1 LSEHRYFGNNI
12 LFISYTKGI
21 ANLVSSPYFF
31 YHSSHA
37 QLAEL
42 GKLAELPFS
51 KSKANVELILISI
64 MKICIQYHLVA
75 WNKNV
80 FYQDVDLGKNC
91 DQNQIISKWWELSHF
106 DLFKRNTINFS
117 LCLYLFFLIFFS
129 TEFNQWI
136 KKCVEICLFL
146 NLRSPRSQ
154 DPKNPVR
161 FFIDKKWFLPVCRLE
176 SKFVSTTS
184 MRITKPIWFPFLS

>member
-75 WNKNV
+75 WN
-80 FYQDVDLGKNC
+80 
-91 DQNQIISKWWELSHF
+91 
-106 DLFKRNTINFS
+106 T
-117 LCLYLFFLIFFS
+117 YLLTYVALQPIFG
-129 TEFNQWI
+129 
-136 KKCVEICLFL
+136 
-146 NLRSPRSQ
+146 
-154 DPKNPVR
+154 
-161 FFIDKKWFLPVCRLE
+161 
-176 SKFVSTTS
+176 
-184 MRITKPIWFPFLS
+184 